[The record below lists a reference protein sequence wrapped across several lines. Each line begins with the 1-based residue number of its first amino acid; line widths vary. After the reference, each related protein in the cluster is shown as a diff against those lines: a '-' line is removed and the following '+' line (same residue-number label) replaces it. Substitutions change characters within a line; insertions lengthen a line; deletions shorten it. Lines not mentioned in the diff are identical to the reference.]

1 MKNSTDTETG
11 ALGHFLQIPNTSC
24 RKQPEDTRVIFYNP
38 SKNTTPPAENSFQT
52 CSKNIT
58 IL

>member
-1 MKNSTDTETG
+1 MKNSTDTEMG

-38 SKNTTPPAENSFQT
+38 SKNTTSLVE
-52 CSKNIT
+52 KNFRHTPKI
-58 IL
+58 

>member
-11 ALGHFLQIPNTSC
+11 APGHFLQIPNTSC

-38 SKNTTPPAENSFQT
+38 SKNTTSLVEKNFQT
-52 CSKNIT
+52 HSKNIT

>member
-11 ALGHFLQIPNTSC
+11 VPGHFPQVMNTSC
-24 RKQPEDTRVIFYNP
+24 RKQPGDTRFKFYTP
-38 SKNTTPPAENSFQT
+38 SKITTPLTENNFQT
-52 CSKNIT
+52 HSKNIT

>member
-38 SKNTTPPAENSFQT
+38 PKNTTSLVEKNFQT
-52 CSKNIT
+52 HSKNIT